1 MLVLTE
7 EAYAWATESS
17 PNGNG
22 DEGIVPHAGVVELG
36 GGGIALGGRAVGLP
50 VGILPSAKLILHR
63 SSVRKSMLA
72 SG

>member
-7 EAYAWATESS
+7 EAYARATESS
-17 PNGNG
+17 PNGNA
-22 DEGIVPHAGVVELG
+22 DEGIVPCAGVVGPG
-36 GGGIALGGRAVGLP
+36 GGCVTPGGRAVELP

-63 SSVRKSMLA
+63 SSGRKSMLA

>member
-7 EAYAWATESS
+7 EVYARATESN
-17 PNGNG
+17 PNGNADG
-22 DEGIVPHAGVVELG
+22 DVVPCAGVVGPG
-36 GGGIALGGRAVGLP
+36 GGGVIPSGRAVELP

-63 SSVRKSMLA
+63 PSVRESVLA

>member
-7 EAYAWATESS
+7 KAYARATESN
-17 PNGNG
+17 PNGNA
-22 DEGIVPHAGVVELG
+22 DEGVVPCASVVGSG
-36 GGGIALGGRAVGLP
+36 GGGVTSGGRAMELP

-63 SSVRKSMLA
+63 FSGRKSVLA

>member
-7 EAYAWATESS
+7 EAYARAAESS
-17 PNGNG
+17 PNGNADG
-22 DEGIVPHAGVVELG
+22 GVVPCTGVVGLG
-36 GGGIALGGRAVGLP
+36 GGGATPGGGAAELP

-63 SSVRKSMLA
+63 PSVRKSELA

>member
-7 EAYAWATESS
+7 EAYASTTESS
-17 PNGNG
+17 PYGNA
-22 DEGIVPHAGVVELG
+22 DEGMVPGTGAIELAG
-36 GGGIALGGRAVGLP
+36 GGAALGGEATGHP

-63 SSVRKSMLA
+63 SSVRKSVSA